1 MNKTIRSL
9 FFGCSLLLIA
19 EALQVRAGVAYSDP
33 PGGWTY
39 IYNGDQLIVADDAS
53 GFASLDG
60 TWSHNNGSDQWDG
73 STIGGMF
80 STGSGFGVDN
90 GPGGANL
97 ITENGVSYLRMQ
109 DTGDPRDYGYTPD
122 PSNRKIYFGHDVE
135 ADGGGADVIDTG
147 VTLTFRARIPT
158 PSNTTFPL
166 DPLHRDGQQVAGV
179 QPYPPEGDGYVT
191 SDGGKGNF
199 VVSQRLG
206 GAIPTNGAIAFSLTQ
221 TNDTTGGDPAGVRAN
236 FSGLTMNEFNGNQVS
251 ANVNFGQGSG
261 TNVIAFDPTQW
272 HEFWI
277 VLRKDPAN
285 IGTHQ
290 GFIYRDGSLTPD
302 VFRITAGNGN
312 DFTQSYIAFGGTA
325 TPQNW
330 ALDVDF
336 FGYKLGAEFPPGALD
351 KLPPDIGNVS
361 PGQNVTFYPSS
372 NGVSFTATTLTTNSL
387 PPEGFKLTL
396 NGLDVSNGLKISGTA
411 QNRSVTYTNLAANT
425 IYSGQLVVSD
435 QAGRSSTNKFSF
447 DTFVESSGVL
457 LEAEDF
463 NYSSGQFTDNPPP
476 AGYLEL
482 AGTPDVDYFDTTD
495 TSFGN
500 YRSSD
505 TVDTQT
511 TTDTLRLKYSA
522 AGASDY
528 QVGLIQTNEWL
539 NYTRTYTTGT
549 YRVFLRGSATAQQA
563 LRLDLVT
570 GDRTLPNQTTTPLGT
585 FPVTSTASLNAYGYA
600 ELSDASGNS
609 QPISLSGVQTLRLT
623 ALSANNDIQINF
635 LFFAPFIGGPKL
647 TVQKSAANIV
657 VSWNPPGGA
666 LEVSSDLAMWSTVDG
681 ASNPA
686 TIPIGTTDN
695 KFYRVRQ

>member
-1 MNKTIRSL
+1 MSKTIRSL
-9 FFGCSLLLIA
+9 FIALLLIA

-97 ITENGVSYLRMQ
+97 ITENGISYLRMQ
-109 DTGDPRDYGYTPD
+109 DTGDPRDYGYPD
-122 PSNRKIYFGHDVE
+122 PSNRKVYFGHDVE
-135 ADGGGADVIDTG
+135 ADGGGPDVIDTG
-147 VTLTFRARIPT
+147 ITLTFRARIPT
-158 PSNTTFPL
+158 PSNTTSPL
-166 DPLHRDGQQVAGV
+166 DPLHRDGQQAAGV

-191 SDGGKGNF
+191 SDAGKGNF
-199 VVSQRLG
+199 VVKQRTG
-206 GAIPTNGAIAFSLTQ
+206 GAVAFSLTQ
-221 TNDTTGGDPAGVRAN
+221 TNDTTGGNPNGARAN
-236 FSGLTMNEFNGNQVS
+236 FAGLTMNEFTGNQNS
-251 ANVNFGQGSG
+251 DFVNFGQGSG
-261 TNVIAFDPTQW
+261 TNVIPFDPTQW

-290 GFIYRDGSLTPD
+290 GFIYRDGSLTPI
-302 VFRITAGNGN
+302 VFRITAGTGGE
-312 DFTQSYIAFGGTA
+312 DEYPQSYIAFGGTA

-336 FGYKLGAEFPPGALD
+336 YGYKIGAEFPPGAID
-351 KLPPDIGNVS
+351 YLPPDISSVF
-361 PGQNVTFYPSS
+361 PGQNVTFYSS
-372 NGVSFTATTLTTNSL
+372 TNGISFTATTLTTNSL
-387 PPEGFKLTL
+387 PFEGFKLTL
-396 NGLDVSNGLKISGTA
+396 NGLDVSSGLKISGTS
-411 QNRSVTYTNLAANT
+411 QNRAVAYTNLAANT
-425 IYSGQLVVSD
+425 IYSGRLVVSD

-457 LEAEDF
+457 VEAEDF
-463 NYSSGQFTDNPPP
+463 NYGSGQFTDDPPP
-476 AGYLEL
+476 AGYLDL

-511 TTDTLRLKYSA
+511 TTDTLRQKYSA
-522 AGASDY
+522 AGANDY

-539 NYTRTYTTGT
+539 NYTRTFPTGT
-549 YRVFLRGSATAQQA
+549 YRVFLRGSATAQQVV
-563 LRLDLVT
+563 RLDEVS
-570 GDRTLPNQTTTPLGT
+570 GDRTQPNQTTAPRGT
-585 FPVTSTASLNAYGYA
+585 FPVTSTGSLNAFGYA
-600 ELSDASGNS
+600 ELGDTSGNS
-609 QPISLSGVQTLRLT
+609 QPISLSGVKTLRLT
-623 ALSANNDIQINF
+623 ALSANDDVQINF

-647 TVQKSAANIV
+647 TVQKSAGSIV
-657 VSWNPPGGA
+657 VSWNPPSGA
-666 LEVSSDLAMWSTVDG
+666 LEVSSDLARWSTVDG

-686 TIPIGTTDN
+686 TIPIGTDN